1 MTFGLNATNGLYAGW
16 GGCAPRGVRGF
27 PVYRPEHWAFEGT
40 GLYYGD
46 LLGADGHAFG
56 YEVDGL
62 DYLIR
67 DGLPEPSAT
76 SGAPAGLS
84 ILALGLS
91 SLKEEPTDLAFDDRF
106 LSDEDAKFVAE
117 IRVGDDSDAAVGRV
131 KRGAGMIVHF
141 HRGRGEMFHA
151 GSCEWVGALF
161 RGDAMVERVT
171 GNVLRR
177 YLGR

>member
-1 MTFGLNATNGLYAGW
+1 MTFGLNATRGLYAGW

-27 PVYRPEHWAFEGT
+27 PVYRPEHWAFDGT

-62 DYLIR
+62 DYVIR
-67 DGLPEPSAT
+67 DGLPEPSET
-76 SGAPAGLS
+76 SGAPEGLS
-84 ILALGLS
+84 ILGLGLS
-91 SLKEEPTDLAFDDRF
+91 SLKEETTNLAFDDRF

-117 IRVGDDSDAAVGRV
+117 IMLGEDGDVAVDRI

-141 HRGRGEMFHA
+141 PRGRGEVFHA
-151 GSCEWVGALF
+151 GSCEWVAALL
-161 RGDAMVERVT
+161 RRDAMIERVT
-171 GNVLRR
+171 SNVLRR
-177 YLGR
+177 YLHH